1 MEIHERIK
9 KVRKSYSLT
18 QSEFASKL
26 GVSRSVISNLEL
38 NLLAKPEQ
46 KIPLIMLIAREFC
59 ISEKW
64 LLEGKGS
71 MLANDNNNSALSQA
85 AALLSLDDEEKKFL
99 AAYLK
104 LKPEMRENVK
114 AACRQLTK
122 LYGAQDEISATL
134 AIRPARSDEKVTRE
148 QAHQMIDMQFDAKE
162 KGTTSLVSTATSGMA
177 G

>member
-71 MLANDNNNSALSQA
+71 MLADGNNNSAFSQA
-85 AALLSLDDEEKKFL
+85 ATLLSLDDEEKKFL

-122 LYGAQDEISATL
+122 LYGQDEISATL
-134 AIRPARSDEKVTRE
+134 AVRPARSDEKITRE

-162 KGTTSLVSTATSGMA
+162 KGITSLASTATSGMA